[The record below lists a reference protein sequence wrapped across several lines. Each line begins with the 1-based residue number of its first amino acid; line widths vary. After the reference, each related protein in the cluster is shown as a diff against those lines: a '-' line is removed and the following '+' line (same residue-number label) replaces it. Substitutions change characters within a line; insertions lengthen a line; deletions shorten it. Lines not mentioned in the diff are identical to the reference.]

1 MSSIFISFKYCL
13 QGWPGHPLAQRQR
26 AGRPW
31 YSQQTRQPNAPK
43 RFRKAA
49 DQGLARAQY
58 NLGVMCDDGNGTP
71 KDSAEAV
78 KWFRKA
84 AELGNPNAQN
94 NLGAMLQEGR
104 SVPKDYVQAPKWY
117 NFAAARGNESA
128 NDRSL
133 KLAAEMT
140 PEQIAQAQ

>member
-1 MSSIFISFKYCL
+1 
-13 QGWPGHPLAQRQR
+13 
-26 AGRPW
+26 
-31 YSQQTRQPNAPK
+31 
-43 RFRKAA
+43 
-49 DQGLARAQY
+49 
-58 NLGVMCDDGNGTP
+58 MCDDGNGTP

-117 NFAAARGNESA
+117 NFAAARGNE
-128 NDRSL
+128 R
-133 KLAAEMT
+133 
-140 PEQIAQAQ
+140 AQ